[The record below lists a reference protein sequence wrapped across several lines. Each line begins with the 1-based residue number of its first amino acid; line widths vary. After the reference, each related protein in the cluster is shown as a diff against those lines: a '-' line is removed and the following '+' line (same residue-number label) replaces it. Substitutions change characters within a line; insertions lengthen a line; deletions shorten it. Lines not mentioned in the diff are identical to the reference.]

1 MEDSVKNSRPHVICL
16 AVCAFI
22 FVCMMLFPSLSTFE
36 PLRAIFRE
44 WTYVAIELLLF
55 ISIIAILTL
64 GFLADPSRRD
74 KDGNVNFSW
83 PP

>member
-1 MEDSVKNSRPHVICL
+1 MKNSRTHIICL

-36 PLRAIFRE
+36 PLRAIFKE
-44 WTYVAIELLLF
+44 WTYVAIEFLLL
-55 ISIIAILTL
+55 ISIFVILTL
-64 GFLADPSRRD
+64 GLLADPSRRD
-74 KDGNVNFSW
+74 KDGNVNYSW